1 MTRLLLVFGLVLQ
14 GVVSGLVLPNVAN
27 AQNDVPSPNLFELVD
42 RKIRYIEAGTGAG
55 LLSELYLVDH
65 GEILDHGTQYAY
77 ADSDLLLFVVH
88 DDSEL
93 PALKA
98 KFEGLSPVFDLVVE
112 GLGKQVSYYDLTV
125 TNDGKQRAMRVYFVD
140 LSKLTKTEYS
150 ADCISRF
157 VYATAIFE
165 NNARMLDHI
174 GCK

>member
-1 MTRLLLVFGLVLQ
+1 MRSLLVFGLILQ
-14 GVVSGLVLPNVAN
+14 SAILGFVLPNGAN
-27 AQNDVPSPNLFELVD
+27 AQNDVQSPNLFELID
-42 RKIRYIEAGTGAG
+42 RKIRYTAAGTGAG

-77 ADSDLLLFVVH
+77 TDSDLLLLVVH
-88 DDSEL
+88 DESEL

-98 KFEGLSPVFDLVVE
+98 KFEVLSPVFDLVAE
-112 GLGKQVSYYDLTV
+112 GLEKQVSYYDLVV
-125 TNDGKQRAMRVYFVD
+125 TNDGRQRAMRVYFVD